1 MFKRRIDESKIIP
14 ICDDFCYIFA
24 IPKAGSE
31 PVISFL
37 NMANSFCGV
46 CLFYNFARNKIYVIS
61 KNWLQVVLL
70 VSVNDK
76 GGSNEEIFGN
86 IVNRDFFI
94 FS

>member
-1 MFKRRIDESKIIP
+1 MIKSKFVFL
-14 ICDDFCYIFA
+14 DFT
-24 IPKAGSE
+24 
-31 PVISFL
+31 
-37 NMANSFCGV
+37 
-46 CLFYNFARNKIYVIS
+46 IYVIS

-76 GGSNEEIFGN
+76 GGSNEENFGN

>member
-1 MFKRRIDESKIIP
+1 M
-14 ICDDFCYIFA
+14 
-24 IPKAGSE
+24 
-31 PVISFL
+31 ISFS
-37 NMANSFCGV
+37 NKGKSFSRV
-46 CLFYNFARNKIYVIS
+46 CLFCISVRNKIYVIS

-76 GGSNEEIFGN
+76 GGSNEENFGN